1 MKEEVQ
7 VKNGKIIFLEE
18 KIIFDV
24 KDEKLK
30 LSWWDIIILIN
41 SIILLYFAIDD
52 IIHSSEPKLIYF
64 FILFLFG
71 FVSVFYALTSMTKVK
86 EIDYS
91 QIQNIAVKRSLFGL
105 TFPRI
110 DFIYKKN
117 RKRVKK
123 HEEYDF
129 QKAYQKKKHNN

>member
-24 KDEKLK
+24 KDEKLN

-71 FVSVFYALTSMTKVK
+71 FVSVFYALTSMTKV
-86 EIDYS
+86 
-91 QIQNIAVKRSLFGL
+91 
-105 TFPRI
+105 
-110 DFIYKKN
+110 
-117 RKRVKK
+117 
-123 HEEYDF
+123 
-129 QKAYQKKKHNN
+129 